1 MAPPDIA
8 SGATNGSAPA
18 GYGRSCTNCS
28 RAKCRCI
35 LRPGGDVCERC
46 HRLGK
51 ECHQMISQR
60 KRAVKKASSSRT
72 AQLEE
77 KLDDLVSILRASQQ
91 HQSPSSHPNGHPDP
105 TRVSSQSHHGAP
117 YPHAP
122 GQHQASMPSALD
134 SLATAA
140 TASRQH
146 PDQGSAAY
154 NPMTNETDHLP
165 EPTPA
170 EAEVY
175 LSKFKGW
182 LRNFP
187 LLHIEPSMTA
197 AQLRE
202 EKPFAWLTI
211 MCITTMSVAQQC
223 TIKERVRRELAQKI
237 IIDHEPSLDILQG
250 LLIFLGFSACNAG
263 PGPRNKPYAI
273 LFPKL
278 AVSTACELGLIRSPT
293 EEQYFANCF
302 KPWIGRPPFKVR
314 TMEERRSLLSL
325 WFITSV

>member
-1 MAPPDIA
+1 MWALTPGSPTSGIRSRYLQPIGRGSSPLRETMAPPDIA

-165 EPTPA
+165 SQLPLKPRFTCPS
-170 EAEVY
+170 
-175 LSKFKGW
+175 SKAGYETS
-182 LRNFP
+182 P
-187 LLHIEPSMTA
+187 
-197 AQLRE
+197 
-202 EKPFAWLTI
+202 
-211 MCITTMSVAQQC
+211 CC
-223 TIKERVRRELAQKI
+223 TSNQA
-237 IIDHEPSLDILQG
+237 
-250 LLIFLGFSACNAG
+250 
-263 PGPRNKPYAI
+263 
-273 LFPKL
+273 
-278 AVSTACELGLIRSPT
+278 
-293 EEQYFANCF
+293 
-302 KPWIGRPPFKVR
+302 
-314 TMEERRSLLSL
+314 
-325 WFITSV
+325 